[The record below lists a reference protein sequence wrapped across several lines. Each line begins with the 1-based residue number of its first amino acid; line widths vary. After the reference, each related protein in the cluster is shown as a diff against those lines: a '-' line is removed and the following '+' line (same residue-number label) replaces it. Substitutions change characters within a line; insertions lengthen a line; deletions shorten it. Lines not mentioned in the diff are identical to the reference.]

1 MNQML
6 PPLCSETDESALAG
20 LEAEIRTRREEF
32 EKRGHI
38 PRDIVNA
45 LKKIGVYRAFV
56 PKSLGGDE
64 ISPAAFCRL
73 IERISKADASTGWV
87 ASFGI
92 STMYLGAL
100 SNDVFESLYRE
111 NPNLTFAGALFP
123 PQAAQEMPGGLLV
136 SGRWP
141 YCSGCM
147 GADLIGVGTKGS
159 EQTGGLPRM
168 TVMRADQVRIDQT
181 WDTVGLQATGS
192 HDIVVDKVFVTH
204 EMTFVRGGPTHRQEP
219 IFRYPAMSLAAQV
232 LAVVGLGTAREALDY
247 IYAQTSGKSSITGA
261 PAGGTR
267 PYLQAGL
274 AQAEATLSGAR
285 AYFYDTIETAWAQI
299 LRGDKISPEMN
310 VKLRL
315 AATQA
320 ARSGATAAR
329 MAFELGG
336 TEALRRG
343 HVLNR
348 CLIDAAAVA
357 QHAFIGVGTWT
368 LAGAG
373 LLQQP
378 TPPGYP

>member
-1 MNQML
+1 MNHM
-6 PPLCSETDESALAG
+6 PPHPRTAGPALAA
-20 LEAEIRTRREEF
+20 LTSQIHDRRDEF
-32 EKRGHI
+32 EKLGHI
-38 PRDIVNA
+38 PRDLVKS
-45 LKKIGVYRAFV
+45 LKEVGVYRAFV

-73 IERISKADASTGWV
+73 IEQISQADASTGWV

-100 SNDVFESLYRE
+100 PREVFESLYRA
-111 NPNLTFAGALFP
+111 NPDLVFAGALFP
-123 PQAAQEMPGGLLV
+123 PQAAQETADGFII

-147 GADLIGVGTKGS
+147 GADLIGVGISGS

-168 TVMRADQVRIDQT
+168 AIMQAAQAHIDPT
-181 WDTVGLQATGS
+181 WDTVGLRATGS
-192 HDIVVDKVFVTH
+192 HDIVVDKVFVPRN
-204 EMTFVRGGPTHRQEP
+204 MTFVRGGPTQREEP
-219 IFRYPAMSLAAQV
+219 LFRYPAMALAAQV
-232 LAVVGLGTAREALDY
+232 LAVVGLGAARAALDH
-247 IYAQTSGKSSITGA
+247 ICAQTAAKSSITGA

-274 AQAEATLSGAR
+274 AKAEAELSGAR
-285 AYFYDTIETAWAQI
+285 SYFYDMIETAWEQI
-299 LRGDKISPEMN
+299 LHGDKISPEMN

-320 ARSGATAAR
+320 AHSGAAAAR
-329 MAFELGG
+329 VAFELGG

-348 CLIDAAAVA
+348 CFIDAAAVA
-357 QHAFIGVGTWT
+357 QHAFIGTGTWT

-373 LLQQP
+373 LLNQP